1 MAKRTFKLI
10 SLLLVLAFALTGC
23 SMVEVDREMDDAE
36 VIIKVNDTQL
46 LKKDVMTITRPR
58 FSISIRCTARSAIR

>member
-23 SMVEVDREMDDAE
+23 SMVEGRIGKWMMRR
-36 VIIKVNDTQL
+36 L
-46 LKKDVMTITRPR
+46 
-58 FSISIRCTARSAIR
+58 S